1 MVSGVVKS
9 TISLTIVIPCYNE
22 REVLPETHRR
32 LMELLH
38 DLRAKGLVSED
49 SRVCYV
55 DDGSRDGTWSLIEQ
69 FATADARVQGI
80 KLSRNQGHQLALLA
94 GLLTVTGDAAISI
107 DADLQDDI
115 SVIPNL
121 VQEHLAGAEVVYAV
135 RDSRAQDTLFKRTSA
150 AFFYRFMRLMGV
162 ELLENHADYRLLGR
176 QALEALRQ
184 YREVNL
190 FLRGIVPLLGFP
202 TAIVKYDRSARFAGA
217 SKYPLRKML
226 SFAWEGITSFSI
238 LPLRIITLLGFLVS
252 LLSFGMILYILY
264 GTLMLQAVIPGW
276 ASTVVPVYFLGG
288 IQLLAVGILGEYLG
302 KIYLETKARPK
313 YIIEKML
320 NPETPAPVRSKPL
333 VELL

>member
-38 DLRAKGLVSED
+38 DLRARGLVSAD

-94 GLLTVTGDAAISI
+94 GLLTVTGDATISI

-121 VQEHLAGAEVVYAV
+121 VKEHLAGSEVVYAV
-135 RDSRAQDTLFKRTSA
+135 RDSRTQDTLFKRASA

-176 QALEALRQ
+176 RSLEALRQ
-184 YREVNL
+184 YKEVNL

-202 TAIVKYDRSARFAGA
+202 TAIVKYDRSARYAGV

-238 LPLRIITLLGFLVS
+238 LPLRMITLLGVLVS
-252 LLSFGMILYILY
+252 LLSFGMILHILY
-264 GTLMLQAVIPGW
+264 GTLVLQAVIPGW
-276 ASTVVPVYFLGG
+276 ASTVIPVYFLGG
-288 IQLLAVGILGEYLG
+288 IQLLAIGILGEYLG
-302 KIYLETKARPK
+302 KNYLETKARPR

-320 NPETPAPVRSKPL
+320 NQNKTNAGL
-333 VELL
+333 D

>member
-1 MVSGVVKS
+1 MK
-9 TISLTIVIPCYNE
+9 TALTLTLVIPCYNE

-32 LMELLH
+32 LMELIH
-38 DLRAKGLVSED
+38 DLRAKGLVTED

-121 VQEHLAGAEVVYAV
+121 VKEHLAGAEVVYAV
-135 RDSRAQDTLFKRTSA
+135 RDSRTQDTLFKRTSA

-176 QALEALRQ
+176 QALDALRQ

-202 TAIVKYDRSARFAGA
+202 TAIVKYDRSARFAGV

-238 LPLRIITLLGFLVS
+238 LPLRIITLLGVLVS
-252 LLSFGMILYILY
+252 LLSFGMILHILY
-264 GTLMLQAVIPGW
+264 GTLVLQAVIPGW
-276 ASTVVPVYFLGG
+276 ASTVIPVYFLGG
-288 IQLLAVGILGEYLG
+288 IQLLAIGILGEYLG
-302 KIYLETKARPK
+302 KNYLETKARPR

-320 NPETPAPVRSKPL
+320 NKNKTNAGL
-333 VELL
+333 D